1 MLEKNSLGFLDI
13 LTILS
18 FVVGVYALEIALKN
32 LDENRDQND
41 ELKSIL
47 SERNLSLTGKKAE
60 LINRIILDIPESEL
74 SIPNYIP
81 KYELTEI
88 GKTELADNG
97 YVPYMHNHHL
107 FFLK

>member
-41 ELKSIL
+41 ELKNIL
-47 SERNLSLTGKKAE
+47 NYLDTHLENQDEHLANQDKILENLTK
-60 LINRIILDIPESEL
+60 
-74 SIPNYIP
+74 
-81 KYELTEI
+81 
-88 GKTELADNG
+88 
-97 YVPYMHNHHL
+97 
-107 FFLK
+107 

>member
-41 ELKSIL
+41 ELKNIL
-47 SERNLSLTGKKAE
+47 NYLDTHLENQDEHLANQDKILENLTKGE
-60 LINRIILDIPESEL
+60 
-74 SIPNYIP
+74 
-81 KYELTEI
+81 
-88 GKTELADNG
+88 
-97 YVPYMHNHHL
+97 
-107 FFLK
+107 

>member
-1 MLEKNSLGFLDI
+1 MLEKNSLGFLDV

-47 SERNLSLTGKKAE
+47 NYLDTHLENQDEHLANQDRILENLTK
-60 LINRIILDIPESEL
+60 
-74 SIPNYIP
+74 
-81 KYELTEI
+81 
-88 GKTELADNG
+88 
-97 YVPYMHNHHL
+97 
-107 FFLK
+107 

>member
-47 SERNLSLTGKKAE
+47 NYLDTHLENQDEHLANQDKILENLTK
-60 LINRIILDIPESEL
+60 
-74 SIPNYIP
+74 
-81 KYELTEI
+81 
-88 GKTELADNG
+88 
-97 YVPYMHNHHL
+97 
-107 FFLK
+107 